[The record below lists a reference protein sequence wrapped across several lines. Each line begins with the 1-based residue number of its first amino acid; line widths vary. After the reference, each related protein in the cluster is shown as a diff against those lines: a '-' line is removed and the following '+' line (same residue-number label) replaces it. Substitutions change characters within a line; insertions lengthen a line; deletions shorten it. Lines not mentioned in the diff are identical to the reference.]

1 MKDVLSDSS
10 GLGFQ
15 LGHWHVQTINKTAV
29 SKQNLLFYYKLV
41 RASLIFE
48 VSEDDIDKVLNDQ

>member
-15 LGHWHVQTINKTAV
+15 VGHCHVQTINKTAV
-29 SKQNLLFYYKLV
+29 SRQNLLL
-41 RASLIFE
+41 
-48 VSEDDIDKVLNDQ
+48 